1 MLLRQALLGGEGAR
15 FELGCDQARG
25 VVPIAGVARIKAGLG
40 HQAIERVVGEVI
52 AGAVLV
58 EQGFEAPRVLPNSI
72 ANLGLN

>member
-1 MLLRQALLGGEGAR
+1 MLFQS
-15 FELGCDQARG
+15 
-25 VVPIAGVARIKAGLG
+25 RIKAGLG